1 MSEANKAVVR
11 KFIEALGKGDAEG
24 LAAVITK
31 DIEAIC
37 TGTSLMAMTRRYD
50 DVLGAGAFLKMATKS
65 GIAFQEI
72 SMTAEADRVA
82 AEFAGKATLMNG
94 QAYDNEYFFLFSVR
108 DGKIYRMKEYMD
120 SLMVERVLGPLV
132 PKQ

>member
-1 MSEANKAVVR
+1 
-11 KFIEALGKGDAEG
+11 
-24 LAAVITK
+24 
-31 DIEAIC
+31 
-37 TGTSLMAMTRRYD
+37 
-50 DVLGAGAFLKMATKS
+50 
-65 GIAFQEI
+65 
-72 SMTAEADRVA
+72 MTAEADRVA

-120 SLMVERVLGPLV
+120 SLLVERVLGPLV

>member
-11 KFIEALGKGDAEG
+11 KFIAALGKGDAAG
-24 LAAVITK
+24 LAAVITQ
-31 DIEAIC
+31 DIEAVC
-37 TGTSLMAMTRRYD
+37 TGSSLMAMTRKYD
-50 DVLGAGAFLKMATKS
+50 DVLGAGALLSMMTKN
-65 GIAFQEI
+65 GIAFTEI

-82 AEFAGKATLMNG
+82 AEFAGQATLVNG
-94 QAYDNEYFFLFSVR
+94 EAYNNEYFFLFSIR

-132 PKQ
+132 PKE